1 MQPTLCRLCELT
13 GSPHPVL
20 DTILAHVSDNAHQVH
35 ISELCAQVQPML
47 ADRLQIHMSI
57 SELEE
62 HFLRHR
68 CEQRVVLSS
77 VLRDLLEIVG
87 VAKNNC
93 VVLSE
98 DGARATEA
106 KNTAV
111 YLDAM
116 KLIMS
121 IYRQLEHGR
130 GRAS

>member
-1 MQPTLCRLCELT
+1 MPPTLCRLCELT

-47 ADRLQIHMSI
+47 ADRLQIHMST

-106 KNTAV
+106 RNTAV

>member
-1 MQPTLCRLCELT
+1 MPPTLCRLCELT

-47 ADRLQIHMSI
+47 ADRLQIHMST

-77 VLRDLLEIVG
+77 IIRDLLEIVD

-106 KNTAV
+106 RNTAV

>member
-1 MQPTLCRLCELT
+1 MQPTLCRLCEFT

-47 ADRLQIHMSI
+47 ADRLQIHMSTA
-57 SELEE
+57 ELEE

-77 VLRDLLEIVG
+77 IIRDLLEIVD

-106 KNTAV
+106 RNTAV